1 MKIKNLP
8 HKKNVIHIYTDGACS
23 GNPGPGGLGICAI
36 ENNEICHLYSEF
48 HTDTTNNRM
57 ELLAIIR
64 AFHAAISLFKDNIC
78 IIHSDSAYCV
88 NICNDWIHTWAKNNW
103 LNSKKKEVENL
114 DLIKII
120 YKYLNI
126 EFFNCQVVKE
136 KGHCGVPG
144 NEIADALATGNKEKI
159 NKIIEKNNLSI
170 RLKKLS

>member
-1 MKIKNLP
+1 MKIKSLP

-36 ENNEICHLYSEF
+36 KDNEICHIYSEF

-64 AFHAAISLFKDNIC
+64 AFGAAISLFKDDIC

-88 NICNDWIHTWAKNNW
+88 NICNDWIYTWAKNNW
-103 LNSKKKEVENL
+103 LNSKKKEVENI

-120 YKYLNI
+120 YIYLNI
-126 EFFNCQVVKE
+126 EFFNCQIVKE

-144 NEIADALATGNKEKI
+144 NEIADALATRNKEKM

>member
-1 MKIKNLP
+1 MI
-8 HKKNVIHIYTDGACS
+8 IYVDGACS
-23 GNPGPGGLGICAI
+23 GNGKQNSKGGFGMVVYDDNKNLIDAYSHHE
-36 ENNEICHLYSEF
+36 EN
-48 HTDTTNNRM
+48 TTNNIQ
-57 ELLAIIR
+57 ELKAVLR
-64 AFHAAISLFKDNIC
+64 AMLLYGSKTNDIPLVY
-78 IIHSDSAYCV
+78 SDSAYCV

-170 RLKKLS
+170 RLKKSS

>member
-1 MKIKNLP
+1 MKIKKLP
-8 HKKNVIHIYTDGACS
+8 YKKNVIHIYTDGACS

-36 ENNEICHLYSEF
+36 KDNEICHIYSEF

-64 AFHAAISLFKDNIC
+64 AFGAAISLFKDDIC

-88 NICNDWIHTWAKNNW
+88 NICNEWIYTWAKNNW
-103 LNSKKKEVENL
+103 LNSKKKEVENI

-120 YKYLNI
+120 YTYLNI

-144 NEIADALATGNKEKI
+144 NEIADALATRNKEKM
-159 NKIIEKNNLSI
+159 NEIIEKNNLSI